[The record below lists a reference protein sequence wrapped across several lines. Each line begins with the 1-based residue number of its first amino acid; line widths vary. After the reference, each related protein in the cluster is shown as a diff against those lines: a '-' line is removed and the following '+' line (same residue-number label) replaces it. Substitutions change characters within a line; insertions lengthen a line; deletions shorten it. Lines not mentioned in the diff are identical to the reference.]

1 MNPRTAI
8 ALRVRPS
15 PARWKLSAN
24 LFALGLEV
32 HDHMGD
38 RDREALARARDD
50 AALEPVRA
58 PLGMRRD
65 DHLVGAECPERVLDR
80 LQRVAVAD
88 LAARVDPGPSET
100 LAAGIEPL
108 LRLLAS
114 LILVRGPLPHRR
126 VHRRRDNQHLRVVAL
141 AA

>member
-65 DHLVGAECPERVLDR
+65 AHLVGAECPERVLDR

-88 LAARVDPGPSET
+88 LAARVDPGPPEP
-100 LAAGIEPL
+100 LEAGLKPL
-108 LRLLAS
+108 LRLRTGPV
-114 LILVRGPLPHRR
+114 LVRGPVPDR
-126 VHRRRDNQHLRVVAL
+126 
-141 AA
+141 